1 MITLPYHIEGYR
13 PMEAAP
19 LVDCLPHRGKQK
31 AYLEEAIYLDT
42 ETSKIVDEQKKQAF
56 GWIYQWAFHFAG
68 FDCCGRYPAE
78 LVEDLQRA
86 VKPSLDAVKTA
97 SGDDAKV
104 IIFVHN
110 LSYDIQYIKNWLF
123 DVFGT
128 TTDSGFTILAVGP
141 HKFITFS
148 IGPFEFRCTYKLSN
162 RSLDKWGKD
171 LGIEHA
177 KKTGMIDYQKV
188 RYQDDELTLED
199 WLYQLYDIWA
209 LRDCVQKQ
217 LKIYGDNLATL
228 PLTSTGYIRR
238 EARRKYKENFAHNRH
253 DFKKCR
259 MDVPVYRAL
268 KGAAAGGYTHGNR
281 FFEDERVDDL
291 VGHFDQR
298 SHYPTQQVASD
309 SLYGF
314 PTDKFAHYW
323 TYRSPDKQMP
333 LKEVYKLA
341 RKNCVLIEIMI
352 QDARLKPGITA
363 PYLMH
368 YKCVEGAIQTGDY
381 PFAGSYWDEQTQSL
395 RPGRDI
401 VDNGRVLEFSGQTVL
416 YLTEWDLKWID
427 KQYTFKYVIKNV
439 WKSPRGRCPEYLIET
454 VNEHFK
460 QKTDLKNRVK
470 ELEKNDAPIWEII
483 DAKISLMKA
492 KNGLNGIFGMTMTDP
507 VRQEYRM
514 DPFSGEWDVEPL
526 DDETIAKKLEEYYD
540 PKHMNNFMTYAIGV
554 YTTALARNELME
566 AIEAIGYEYFLYC
579 DTDSV
584 FFRKNAESIARVE
597 KINEWRHERAEA
609 LGAFIV
615 ADNGEKVYY
624 DVLEDEGEN
633 ITSFKFL
640 HAKAYAYIT
649 DGGTE
654 KEKLHCTIAGVSE
667 FSSDYD
673 PHENKGMTRVEEL
686 GTIDDLTHGK
696 TFTATGGTTC
706 QYVEMQPSLGKING
720 HIVQMAS
727 AAIITETTKT
737 LKGLIAKDETW
748 YIWGG
753 GQEIA

>member
-1 MITLPYHIEGYR
+1 MIALPYQIEGYR
-13 PMEAAP
+13 PLEEVPVIGA
-19 LVDCLPHRGKQK
+19 LPHRGKK
-31 AYLEEAIYLDT
+31 TPYLEEAIFLDT
-42 ETSKIVDEQKKQAF
+42 ETSKIVDDKNKTAF

-78 LVEDLQRA
+78 LVEDLRRA

-97 SGDDAKV
+97 TGCDAKV
-104 IIFVHN
+104 LVFVHN

-123 DVFGT
+123 DIFGT
-128 TTDSGFTILAVGP
+128 TTDSGFTMLAVGA

-148 IGPFEFRCTYKLSN
+148 IGPFEFRCTWKLSN

-177 KKTGMIDYQKV
+177 KKKGLVDYQKV
-188 RYQDDELTLED
+188 HYQDEDLTRDD
-199 WLYQLYDIWA
+199 WLYQLFDIWA
-209 LRDCVQKQ
+209 LRDCVKKQ
-217 LKIYGDNLATL
+217 MAIYGDSLASL
-228 PLTSTGYIRR
+228 PLTSTGYVRR
-238 EARRKYKENFAHNRH
+238 DARRKYKENFAHNRH
-253 DFKKCR
+253 DFKKCA
-259 MDVPVYRAL
+259 MNVEVYRAL

-281 FFEDERVDDL
+281 YYEDERVDAP

-309 SLYGF
+309 ELYGF

-323 TYRSPDKQMP
+323 RYTSPDRQMP
-333 LKEVYKLA
+333 LKQVYKLA
-341 RKNCVLIEIMI
+341 RKNCVLVEIMI
-352 QDARLKPGITA
+352 QDARLKSGITA

-368 YKCVEGAIQTGDY
+368 YKCVEGAILTGDH
-381 PFAGSYWDEQTQSL
+381 PFAGVYWDEKTNMM
-395 RPGRDI
+395 RPGKDV

-427 KQYTFKYVIKNV
+427 KQYTFKYCITNV
-439 WKSPRGRCPEYLIET
+439 WKSPRGRCPEYLIDT
-454 VNEHFK
+454 VNEFFL
-460 QKTDLKNRVK
+460 QKTLLKNKVK

-492 KNGLNGIFGMTMTDP
+492 KNGLNGIFGMCMTDP
-507 VRQEYRM
+507 VRAEIKM
-514 DPFSGEWDVEPL
+514 DPVTGEWDTEAL
-526 DDETIAKKLEEYYD
+526 DDETVAKKLEEYYS
-540 PKHMNNFMTYAIGV
+540 PQHINNFMTYAIGV
-554 YTTALARNELME
+554 YVTALARNELME

-584 FFRKNAESIARVE
+584 FFIKNEESIARVE
-597 KINEWRHERAEA
+597 AINKWRNIRAEA
-609 LGAFIV
+609 IGAYITLP
-615 ADNGEKVYY
+615 DGEKVYY

-667 FSSDYD
+667 FSADYD
-673 PHENKGMTRVEEL
+673 PHENKGMTRVQEL

-696 TFTATGGTTC
+696 TFVATGGTTC
-706 QYVEMQPSLGKING
+706 QYVEMPPCLMMVNG
-720 HIVQMAS
+720 HPTQVSS

-737 LKGLIAKDETW
+737 LKGIIAKDECW
-748 YIWGG
+748 YIWNGG
-753 GQEIA
+753 EMVE